1 MNIRSILS
9 TMESTIQELN
19 CPPLDT
25 LLKPSSSKL
34 LNFKLTTSEEI
45 SSIIKKASKASC
57 SLDPIPTSLLRDLL
71 PSMAPVIADLVN
83 AALSSGKFP
92 TDLKSAIV
100 KPLLKKPV
108 LDQEILKNFR
118 PVSNLSF
125 VSKVIEKVIAARL
138 LDHMKENGLMY
149 PYQSA
154 YRKGHSTETALVRV
168 HNDIV
173 SAVDKKGSGVYLILL
188 DLSVAFDTVD
198 HTIFLTF
205 LRRHMGLSG
214 QALDVMESYLSGRT
228 QCVSINGVLSE
239 LKELECGVPQGS
251 VLGPIEFCIYTIPL
265 GAILKYH
272 KINYHIYADDTQI
285 YCSFKIDS
293 LDEVLDRV
301 SKCISDIRSWMIMNK
316 LKINDDK
323 TEFLLITSPRAN
335 ITRDIQI
342 SIGQEE
348 ISPSPAC
355 KSLGVMFDQHFNM
368 DTQICSVCRSAHFHI
383 RNIKAIRH
391 LLPPST
397 AAQLVH
403 SLVSSRLD
411 YCNAV
416 LHRVPAYRI
425 KPLQRVQNIAARVV
439 SLCSRDDDIAEVL
452 KELHWLPVMQR
463 ILFKVLLLV
472 YKCKNGL
479 APDYL
484 SSLFIP
490 YKMNFNS
497 RSNFLDKL
505 ETPRTRTTS
514 YGD

>member
-1 MNIRSILS
+1 
-9 TMESTIQELN
+9 
-19 CPPLDT
+19 
-25 LLKPSSSKL
+25 
-34 LNFKLTTSEEI
+34 
-45 SSIIKKASKASC
+45 
-57 SLDPIPTSLLRDLL
+57 
-71 PSMAPVIADLVN
+71 
-83 AALSSGKFP
+83 
-92 TDLKSAIV
+92 
-100 KPLLKKPV
+100 
-108 LDQEILKNFR
+108 
-118 PVSNLSF
+118 
-125 VSKVIEKVIAARL
+125 
-138 LDHMKENGLMY
+138 
-149 PYQSA
+149 
-154 YRKGHSTETALVRV
+154 
-168 HNDIV
+168 
-173 SAVDKKGSGVYLILL
+173 
-188 DLSVAFDTVD
+188 
-198 HTIFLTF
+198 
-205 LRRHMGLSG
+205 
-214 QALDVMESYLSGRT
+214 
-228 QCVSINGVLSE
+228 
-239 LKELECGVPQGS
+239 
-251 VLGPIEFCIYTIPL
+251 
-265 GAILKYH
+265 
-272 KINYHIYADDTQI
+272 
-285 YCSFKIDS
+285 
-293 LDEVLDRV
+293 
-301 SKCISDIRSWMIMNK
+301 MNK

-368 DTQICSVCRSAHFHI
+368 DTQIRSICRSAHFHI

-439 SLCSRDDDIAEVL
+439 SLCSRDDDIDEVL

-505 ETPRTRTTS
+505 ETPRTRMTS
-514 YGD
+514 YGDRAFVVAGAEEWNKLPLELKGASTVETFKIKLKTYLFKQCFK